1 MPEREVQSSA
11 PSVPERRDRVGQI
24 PDFFKLAWCCIRFHL
39 WLDAPLLEVF
49 FEYLEEAGTDV
60 LTFVGKFLFSVR
72 SRSPAV
78 TAKKTPVKKP
88 PVKKAPVERG
98 EPEVEESAI
107 PSDSHR
113 GIIDKFEALDS
124 HRGSNERS
132 EDLTEKIFDDCSS
145 VAMCKSRWPKIE
157 SHPWEVLEFHQDKT
171 FFFGKI

>member
-1 MPEREVQSSA
+1 MHLVVTTSVATVPRRTVPVPRRSKSAPREKASVPAVPKTSAAASESSGVPEPKRPPKKKARPSSVPEREVQSSA

-24 PDFFKLAWCCIRFHL
+24 PDFFELAWCCIRFHL

-88 PVKKAPVERG
+88 DRK
-98 EPEVEESAI
+98 
-107 PSDSHR
+107 
-113 GIIDKFEALDS
+113 
-124 HRGSNERS
+124 
-132 EDLTEKIFDDCSS
+132 S
-145 VAMCKSRWPKIE
+145 V
-157 SHPWEVLEFHQDKT
+157 V
-171 FFFGKI
+171 

>member
-24 PDFFKLAWCCIRFHL
+24 PDFFELAWCCIRFHL

-113 GIIDKFEALDS
+113 GIIDKFEALVRFS
-124 HRGSNERS
+124 
-132 EDLTEKIFDDCSS
+132 
-145 VAMCKSRWPKIE
+145 
-157 SHPWEVLEFHQDKT
+157 PW
-171 FFFGKI
+171 